1 MYPAMTATIRDVT
14 FDLLRKLQL
23 TTIFGNPGS
32 TEEPFLQNFPADFKY
47 ILGLQEASVL
57 AMADGYSQA
66 TRRPAF
72 VNLHTAP
79 GMGNAMGNLA
89 TAYQNKTPLI
99 VTAGQQCRD
108 MLLMEPWLT
117 NREAITL
124 PRPWVKWS
132 YEPARA
138 ADVPAAIMRA
148 YAAALQPPA
157 GPVFLSIPLDDWNQP
172 AATLAVVRSIS
183 HRVAPD
189 PDGLSRIVDALR
201 GAKRP
206 AVVLGPAVDRSGG
219 WEAALTFCE
228 TLGAPVFAAPACE
241 RTPFPEDHALFAG
254 PLPFAIAPLQK
265 KLVGFDVVLVV
276 GAPVFRY
283 YPYVAGSILPE
294 GTHLWHITDDPEEA
308 ARAPVGDSV
317 LGDAKLAMEQ
327 LTPMLPKQSKVA
339 SAKTSKSQAAPKPP
353 KTTAEPME
361 AGTAIAALRAAAPAH
376 TILVQEAPS
385 SLAALH
391 EQWPICSPETYYT
404 MSSGGLGWSLPA
416 AVGLALHEKQS
427 GRRRPVLAWIGD
439 GSLQYAIQSLWTAA
453 QHKLNVVVAVARNGQ
468 YGILKSFAQQEHT
481 PGVPGLDLP
490 GIDCCALAEAYGCA
504 AQHITGPD
512 ALGEAARLAFEREG
526 PTLLEVSVS
535 NVVGPLIH

>member
-1 MYPAMTATIRDVT
+1 MTATIRDAT
-14 FDLLRKLQL
+14 YDLLRKLQL

-47 ILGLQEASVL
+47 ILGLQEATVL

-99 VTAGQQCRD
+99 VTAGQQCRE

-117 NREAITL
+117 NREATTL

-172 AATLAVVRSIS
+172 ASAAAIVRSVS
-183 HRVAPD
+183 YRVAPD
-189 PDGLSRIVDALR
+189 PDGLEQIATALR
-201 GAKRP
+201 AAKRP
-206 AVVLGPAVDRSGG
+206 AVVLGAAVDRSGG

-228 TLGAPVFAAPACE
+228 ALGAAVFAAPSCE
-241 RTPFPEDHALFAG
+241 RTPFAEDHPLYAG
-254 PLPFAIAPLQK
+254 TLPFAIAPLQQ
-265 KLVGFDVVLVV
+265 KLAGFDTVLVV

-283 YPYVAGSILPE
+283 YPYVPGSFLAE
-294 GTHLWHITDDPEEA
+294 GTRLFHITDDPEEA

-317 LGDAKLAMEQ
+317 LGDAKLALEQ
-327 LTPMLPKQSKVA
+327 LAPMLPKRSKA
-339 SAKTSKSQAAPKPP
+339 AYTQAPKQQEAPKPA
-353 KTTAEPME
+353 KGSAEPME

-385 SLAALH
+385 SLGALH
-391 EQWPICSPETYYT
+391 EHWPICAPETYYT

-453 QHKLNVVVAVARNGQ
+453 QHKLNLVVAVARNGQ
-468 YGILKSFAQQEHT
+468 YGILKSFAKQEQT
-481 PGVPGLDLP
+481 PNVPGLDLP
-490 GIDCCALAEAYGCA
+490 GIDCSALAKAYGCA
-504 AQHITGPD
+504 AQQIAHPD

-526 PTLLEVSVS
+526 PTLLEVAVS